1 MESGEHAPWDVG
13 LPPTIPQN
21 VLMVVLSLNNK
32 SAIFMCISAIW
43 TQYHGLFVC
52 FLLSAHLREWLQP
65 NG

>member
-32 SAIFMCISAIW
+32 SAIFMCISAI
-43 TQYHGLFVC
+43 TFYLHFKLIPFLKQLVHGR
-52 FLLSAHLREWLQP
+52 S
-65 NG
+65 